1 MREFIGAHASRH
13 KKCAFA
19 GRTRARSSPGTKTM
33 PSPSVRDEELLPEP
47 EDCSDTGSSAADS
60 VCGRRILLPSSFFHA
75 ESMVLLEWRTSSVAK
90 EFWEPNIQDPENL
103 NFGYCFAENFPALRR
118 IVQAPGA
125 SHRKA
130 RVLRKT
136 ASAIEKQNLSVA
148 YAAYLH
154 SRTSTSKELVSTML
168 PTSKT
173 TR

>member
-13 KKCAFA
+13 KKYAFA
-19 GRTRARSSPGTKTM
+19 GRTRARSPPGTKTM
-33 PSPSVRDEELLPEP
+33 PSPPSVRDEELLPEP
-47 EDCSDTGSSAADS
+47 EDCSATGALRTQSAAAEF
-60 VCGRRILLPSSFFHA
+60 CCHRLHCHA

-125 SHRKA
+125 SRRKA

-154 SRTSTSKELVSTML
+154 SRTSTNRELVSTML